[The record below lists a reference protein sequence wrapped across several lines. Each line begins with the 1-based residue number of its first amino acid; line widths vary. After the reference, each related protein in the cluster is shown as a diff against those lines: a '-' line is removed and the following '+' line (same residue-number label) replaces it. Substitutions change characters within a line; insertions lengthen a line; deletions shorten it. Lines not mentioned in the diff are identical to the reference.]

1 MPVRGMN
8 DIRPS
13 VTSGRWLD
21 MANRQLRRSWD
32 DFQYFLAVAR
42 TGTLAAA
49 ATHLGTEH
57 TTVARHVRTLEE
69 QFSTTLFHRRNS
81 GYVLTEAGQRLI
93 VTAETI
99 ESAVISA
106 RSTVEGEGPISG
118 TVRIG
123 APDAF
128 GTVFLA
134 PRLAELVRQHP
145 QLEIEI
151 QATARSFSLSKREAD
166 IAIALSVPEQMR
178 LVTRR
183 LTDYFLFVYA
193 SRTYLDKSE
202 PIKSVADLRSH
213 SLIGYVEEL
222 VFAPEL
228 NYLSVIADDAQA
240 RIRSTTT
247 LGQIHATLGGAGLC
261 ILPGFIGP
269 TYPSLVAVLPEQI
282 SLKRAFYMHIH
293 EDHRNASQVQ
303 AVASFIASEVKRNSG
318 LFHSH

>member
-1 MPVRGMN
+1 M
-8 DIRPS
+8 
-13 VTSGRWLD
+13 
-21 MANRQLRRSWD
+21 
-32 DFQYFLAVAR
+32 
-42 TGTLAAA
+42 
-49 ATHLGTEH
+49 
-57 TTVARHVRTLEE
+57 
-69 QFSTTLFHRRNS
+69 
-81 GYVLTEAGQRLI
+81 LTEAGQRLI

-134 PRLAELVRQHP
+134 PRFAELVRQHP
-145 QLEIEI
+145 QLEIEL
-151 QATARSFSLSKREAD
+151 QATARSVSLSKREAD
-166 IAIALSVPEQMR
+166 IAIALSVPEQMQLVARYSASDGLFPVCVR
-178 LVTRR
+178 L
-183 LTDYFLFVYA
+183 
-193 SRTYLDKSE
+193 
-202 PIKSVADLRSH
+202 ADLSGQIRARQVGRRPEEP
-213 SLIGYVEEL
+213 LPDWLYRRTRLCAGVE
-222 VFAPEL
+222 
-228 NYLSVIADDAQA
+228 LSQCHCGRCAGENQKHNH
-240 RIRSTTT
+240 

-303 AVASFIASEVKRNSG
+303 AMASFIASEVKRNSA
-318 LFHSH
+318 LVHSH

>member
-1 MPVRGMN
+1 
-8 DIRPS
+8 
-13 VTSGRWLD
+13 
-21 MANRQLRRSWD
+21 
-32 DFQYFLAVAR
+32 
-42 TGTLAAA
+42 
-49 ATHLGTEH
+49 
-57 TTVARHVRTLEE
+57 
-69 QFSTTLFHRRNS
+69 
-81 GYVLTEAGQRLI
+81 VLTEAGQRLI
-93 VTAETI
+93 ATAETI